1 MSVGFYC
8 CWLRVTKFC
17 QGISVLQAFDFI
29 HFLCWSNVIFTFKL
43 LDKGDEVH
51 VGERQR
57 GAVVSAPAPEST
69 ADVNENDD
77 MEGYMMGK
85 KGEPLHQLWEVFG
98 LRFTSKSV
106 ITSLNIIATL

>member
-8 CWLRVTKFC
+8 CWLCVTKLC

-29 HFLCWSNVIFTFKL
+29 HFLFWSNVIFTFKL

-57 GAVVSAPAPEST
+57 GA
-69 ADVNENDD
+69 D

-85 KGEPLHQLWEVFG
+85 KGEPLHQLWELFG

-106 ITSLNIIATL
+106 ITSLNIIATP